1 MAISAVIK
9 NRTRKNDVAAKS
21 TVKPTTPLMAAVIAS
36 MNINNFISLIFVQS
50 CLQNV
55 QIQVNT

>member
-1 MAISAVIK
+1 
-9 NRTRKNDVAAKS
+9 
-21 TVKPTTPLMAAVIAS
+21 VKPTTPLMAAVIAS